1 MVNTLQQQQQ
11 LLLVQVE
18 ERGFAALRGS
28 QLKKLGRKSVG
39 LRQRPREQQVLKMA
53 KEEESTIAASSK
65 THYFYFLWVHTPPS
79 RYSIVAEKAFMLAKP
94 LRFRICLQG
103 KLESSM

>member
-11 LLLVQVE
+11 QRLVVVLE
-18 ERGFAALRGS
+18 SFKSWNVASRGS

-65 THYFYFLWVHTPPS
+65 THYFYFLWVHTPFTEGF
-79 RYSIVAEKAFMLAKP
+79 YVGYTKV
-94 LRFRICLQG
+94 Q
-103 KLESSM
+103 